1 MNTTMA
7 DQLPLV
13 RQWILLRKLCS
24 RHYGVTIKDMV
35 HELGVSEKTIRR
47 DLETF
52 QAAGFPLEGNRWRS
66 LAARSGTSRRARP
79 SRA

>member
-1 MNTTMA
+1 MA

-13 RQWILLRKLCS
+13 RQWILLRTLCS

-35 HELGVSEKTIRR
+35 HELNVSEKTIRR

-52 QAAGFPLEGNRWRS
+52 QKVGFPLKEVVGDFGRKTWHIEDGKGEPG
-66 LAARSGTSRRARP
+66 LTLCL
-79 SRA
+79 

>member
-1 MNTTMA
+1 MA

-24 RHYGVTIKDMV
+24 RHHGVTIKDMV

-52 QAAGFPLEGNRWRS
+52 QAAGFPLQEKSWAS
-66 LAARSGTSRRARP
+66 LAARRGTSRPART